1 MKAIKK
7 ISLTAFAT
15 LLFIAIMSFTAQQYY
30 SLKFSEEALNKHFQ
44 NLTVIKQIAEKSNI
58 AHQEVLFITASV
70 DSLQKDI
77 IEQVRLQQQPQPA
90 PKK

>member
-1 MKAIKK
+1 MKSIKK

-30 SLKFSEEALNKHFQ
+30 SLKFSEEALNKQFQ
-44 NLTVIKQIAEKSNI
+44 NLTVIKQIAEKSKM

-77 IEQVRLQQQPQPA
+77 IDQVRLQQQPQPA

>member
-1 MKAIKK
+1 MKSIKK
-7 ISLTAFAT
+7 ISLTAFAS
-15 LLFIAIMSFTAQQYY
+15 LLFIALMSFTAQQYY

-77 IEQVRLQQQPQPA
+77 IDQVRLQQQPQPA
-90 PKK
+90 LKK

>member
-1 MKAIKK
+1 MKSIKK
-7 ISLTAFAT
+7 ISLAAFAT
-15 LLFIAIMSFTAQQYY
+15 LLFIALMSFTAQQYY

-58 AHQEVLFITASV
+58 AHQEVLFITGSV

-77 IEQVRLQQQPQPA
+77 IDQVRLQQQPQPA

>member
-1 MKAIKK
+1 MKSIKK

-77 IEQVRLQQQPQPA
+77 IYQVRLQQQPQPA

>member
-1 MKAIKK
+1 MKSIKK
-7 ISLTAFAT
+7 ISLAAFST
-15 LLFIAIMSFTAQQYY
+15 LLFIALMSFTAQQYY

-77 IEQVRLQQQPQPA
+77 IDQVRLQQQPQPA

>member
-1 MKAIKK
+1 MKSIKK

-15 LLFIAIMSFTAQQYY
+15 LLFIALVSFTAQQYY

-44 NLTVIKQIAEKSNI
+44 NLTVIKQIAEKSNM

-77 IEQVRLQQQPQPA
+77 IDQVRLQQQPQPA

>member
-15 LLFIAIMSFTAQQYY
+15 LLFIALMSFTAQQYY

-77 IEQVRLQQQPQPA
+77 IDQVRLQQQPQPA

>member
-1 MKAIKK
+1 MKSIKK

-15 LLFIAIMSFTAQQYY
+15 LLFIALMSFTAQQYY

-70 DSLQKDI
+70 DSLQKEI
-77 IEQVRLQQQPQPA
+77 IAQVKTQQEPA